1 MRSGVCC
8 FAPIFYWSAL
18 KSLLISSESAATPKG
33 WAAPFVPSLLGT
45 SLVLIV
51 SFVLWELRRERRG
64 QSVLLP
70 MSIWTQPGAKM
81 GPIILLV
88 FFGWWG
94 FNIMGY
100 FSPLFFQEVLLLTP
114 LQTAL
119 RLVPMGVAV
128 SSTFLLLVG
137 DEVDCV
143 SFRDCSRTSP
153 RDISLAWYPGRL

>member
-1 MRSGVCC
+1 MFFR
-8 FAPIFYWSAL
+8 ARTLL
-18 KSLLISSESAATPKG
+18 KCAKEPLHFSESAATPKG

-45 SLVLIV
+45 SLILIV
-51 SFVLWELRRERRG
+51 SFVLWELHRERRG

-100 FSPLFFQEVLLLTP
+100 FSPLFFQGVLLLTP

-119 RLVPMGVAV
+119 CLVPMGVAV
-128 SSTFLLLVG
+128 SAFILPLG
-137 DEVDCV
+137 NEQ
-143 SFRDCSRTSP
+143 
-153 RDISLAWYPGRL
+153 